1 MGQALKD
8 GQNLK
13 MRSGRKR
20 VSKLE
25 RREGSV
31 GVRHG
36 ESSGEWCKVSHSGRD
51 VRKVDFK

>member
-13 MRSGRKR
+13 MRSGKKR
-20 VSKLE
+20 VIKLE

-36 ESSGEWCKVSHSGRD
+36 ESSG
-51 VRKVDFK
+51 

>member
-1 MGQALKD
+1 MGQVLKD
-8 GQNLK
+8 GQNLR
-13 MRSGRKR
+13 MRSGRKK

-36 ESSGEWCKVSHSGRD
+36 EVLVE
-51 VRKVDFK
+51 